1 MRRLGQ
7 SEAVGEG
14 APTFAKATED
24 KLLAQRLVKVID
36 SGRRGSNPR
45 HSAWEADTLPTELRP
60 HVART
65 LPLLENRLKPSAVVI
80 RNTVAAVVDA
90 KLNNASAGNR
100 KVH

>member
-1 MRRLGQ
+1 VKQ
-7 SEAVGEG
+7 SETAGEG
-14 APTFAKATED
+14 ASSSANATED
-24 KLLAQRLVKVID
+24 KLLAPVLVKVIN

-60 HVART
+60 RVART